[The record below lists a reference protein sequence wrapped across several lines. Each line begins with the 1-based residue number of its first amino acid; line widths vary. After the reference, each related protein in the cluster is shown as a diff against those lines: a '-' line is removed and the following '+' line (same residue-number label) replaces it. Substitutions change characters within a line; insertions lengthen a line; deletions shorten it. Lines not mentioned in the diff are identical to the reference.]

1 MGDCKTSCSALR
13 QGMSAFFNMPEVEK
27 LLEDKGLAHAEIS
40 ALRELV
46 QLEWVHFDTVQ
57 GMSGRAACQ
66 DDAVGFFV
74 HHVAQYLSFPRESIM
89 GVRDDVVAADAAGRN
104 VIREKYARMMEMTD
118 PVAFARD
125 WSGRLEAPSPV
136 KRCVLNEIES
146 ALRSML
152 DTAQG
157 ELPATAQHVRGSI
170 TQPKLISSIGY
181 YVCEIQSYSLSTLK
195 CLRDGLRHQLGNH
208 VNPVLD
214 TYVNAVFIQRVL
226 EA

>member
-1 MGDCKTSCSALR
+1 
-13 QGMSAFFNMPEVEK
+13 MSAFFNMPAVEK

-66 DDAVGFFV
+66 DDAV
-74 HHVAQYLSFPRESIM
+74 
-89 GVRDDVVAADAAGRN
+89 AADAAGRN
-104 VIREKYARMMEMTD
+104 VIREKYARMMEATD

-136 KRCVLNEIES
+136 KRCVLDEIEGT
-146 ALRSML
+146 LRSML
-152 DTAQG
+152 DIAQC

-181 YVCEIQSYSLSTLK
+181 YVCEIQSYSLSTLT
-195 CLRDGLRHQLGNH
+195 CLRDGLQRQLSDH
-208 VNPVLD
+208 VNPILD
-214 TYVNAVFIQRVL
+214 TYVNAVLIQRVL

>member
-1 MGDCKTSCSALR
+1 
-13 QGMSAFFNMPEVEK
+13 MSAFFNMSAVKE
-27 LLEDKGLAHAEIS
+27 LLESKGLSQAEIS

-46 QLEWVHFDTVQ
+46 QLEWVHFDAVQ

-74 HHVAQYLSFPRESIM
+74 HRVAQYLSFPRESIM
-89 GVRDDVVAADAAGRN
+89 AVHDN
-104 VIREKYARMMEMTD
+104 VIREKYARMMEATD

-136 KRCVLNEIES
+136 KRCVLDEIEGT
-146 ALRSML
+146 LRRML
-152 DTAQG
+152 DIAES

-181 YVCEIQSYSLSTLK
+181 YVCEIQSYSLSTLR
-195 CLRDGLRHQLGNH
+195 CLRDGLLRQLGDH

-214 TYVNAVFIQRVL
+214 TYVNAVLIQRVL

>member
-1 MGDCKTSCSALR
+1 
-13 QGMSAFFNMPEVEK
+13 MSAFFNMPEVEK

-74 HHVAQYLSFPRESIM
+74 HRVAQYLSFPRESIM

-118 PVAFARD
+118 PVAFTRD

>member
-1 MGDCKTSCSALR
+1 
-13 QGMSAFFNMPEVEK
+13 MSAFFNMPAVKE
-27 LLEDKGLAHAEIS
+27 LLESKGLSQAEIS

-46 QLEWVHFDTVQ
+46 QLEWVHFDAVQ

-74 HHVAQYLSFPRESIM
+74 HRVAQYLSFPRESIM
-89 GVRDDVVAADAAGRN
+89 AVRDDVVAADAAGRN
-104 VIREKYARMMEMTD
+104 VIREKYARMMEATD
-118 PVAFARD
+118 PAAFVRD

-136 KRCVLNEIES
+136 KRCVLDEIEDT
-146 ALRSML
+146 LRRLL
-152 DTAQG
+152 DIAEG

-181 YVCEIQSYSLSTLK
+181 YVCEIQSYSLSTLR
-195 CLRDGLRHQLGNH
+195 CLRDGLQRQLSGH

-214 TYVNAVFIQRVL
+214 TYVNAVLIQRVL

>member
-1 MGDCKTSCSALR
+1 
-13 QGMSAFFNMPEVEK
+13 MSAFFNMPAVEK

-40 ALRELV
+40 ALWELV
-46 QLEWVHFDTVQ
+46 QLEWIHFDTVQ

-74 HHVAQYLSFPRESIM
+74 HRVAQYLSFPRESIM
-89 GVRDDVVAADAAGRN
+89 AVRDDVVAADAAGRN
-104 VIREKYARMMEMTD
+104 VIREKYARMMEATD

-136 KRCVLNEIES
+136 KRCVLDEIEDT
-146 ALRSML
+146 LRSML
-152 DTAQG
+152 DIAQS

-181 YVCEIQSYSLSTLK
+181 YLCEIQSYSLSTLR
-195 CLRDGLRHQLGNH
+195 CLRDGLRRQLSDH

-214 TYVNAVFIQRVL
+214 TYVNAVLIQRVL

>member
-1 MGDCKTSCSALR
+1 
-13 QGMSAFFNMPEVEK
+13 MSAFFNMPAVEE
-27 LLEDKGLAHAEIS
+27 LLEGKGLAQAEIS

-74 HHVAQYLSFPRESIM
+74 HRVAQYLSFPRESIM
-89 GVRDDVVAADAAGRN
+89 AVHDDVVAAGAAGRN
-104 VIREKYARMMEMTD
+104 VIREKYARMMEATD

-136 KRCVLNEIES
+136 KRCVLDEIEDT
-146 ALRSML
+146 LRRML
-152 DTAQG
+152 DIAES

-181 YVCEIQSYSLSTLK
+181 YVCEIQSYSLSTLR
-195 CLRDGLRHQLGNH
+195 CLRDGLLRQLGDH

-214 TYVNAVFIQRVL
+214 TYVNAVLIQRVL

>member
-1 MGDCKTSCSALR
+1 
-13 QGMSAFFNMPEVEK
+13 MSAFFNMPAVEK

-46 QLEWVHFDTVQ
+46 QLEWIHFDTVQ

-74 HHVAQYLSFPRESIM
+74 HRVAQYLSFPRESIIA
-89 GVRDDVVAADAAGRN
+89 VHDDVVTADAADRN
-104 VIREKYARMMEMTD
+104 VIREKYARMMEATD

-136 KRCVLNEIES
+136 KRCVLDEIEGT
-146 ALRSML
+146 LRSML
-152 DTAQG
+152 DIAQS

-181 YVCEIQSYSLSTLK
+181 YVCEIQSYSLSTLR
-195 CLRDGLRHQLGNH
+195 CLRDGLRRQLSDH

-214 TYVNAVFIQRVL
+214 TYVNAVLIQRVL

>member
-1 MGDCKTSCSALR
+1 
-13 QGMSAFFNMPEVEK
+13 MSAFFNMPAVEK

-74 HHVAQYLSFPRESIM
+74 HRVAQYLSFPRESIM
-89 GVRDDVVAADAAGRN
+89 AVRDDVVAADAAGRN
-104 VIREKYARMMEMTD
+104 VIREKYARMMEATD

-125 WSGRLEAPSPV
+125 WSGRLEASSPV
-136 KRCVLNEIES
+136 KCCVLDEIEGT
-146 ALRSML
+146 LRSML
-152 DTAQG
+152 DIAQC

-181 YVCEIQSYSLSTLK
+181 YVCEIQSYSLSTLT
-195 CLRDGLRHQLGNH
+195 CLRDGLQRQLSDH
-208 VNPVLD
+208 VNPILD
-214 TYVNAVFIQRVL
+214 TYVNAVLIQRVL

>member
-1 MGDCKTSCSALR
+1 
-13 QGMSAFFNMPEVEK
+13 MSAFFNMPAVEK

-74 HHVAQYLSFPRESIM
+74 HRVAQYLSFPRESIM
-89 GVRDDVVAADAAGRN
+89 DVRDAVVAADAAGRN
-104 VIREKYARMMEMTD
+104 VIREKYARMMEATD

-136 KRCVLNEIES
+136 KRCVLDEIEGT
-146 ALRSML
+146 LRSML
-152 DTAQG
+152 DIAQS

-181 YVCEIQSYSLSTLK
+181 YVCEIQSYSLSTLR
-195 CLRDGLRHQLGNH
+195 CLRDGLRRQLSDH

-214 TYVNAVFIQRVL
+214 TYVNAVLIQRVL

>member
-1 MGDCKTSCSALR
+1 
-13 QGMSAFFNMPEVEK
+13 MSAFFNMPAVEK

-74 HHVAQYLSFPRESIM
+74 HRVAQYLSFPREAIM
-89 GVRDDVVAADAAGRN
+89 AVRDDVVAADAAGRN

-181 YVCEIQSYSLSTLK
+181 YVCEIQSYSLSTLR
-195 CLRDGLRHQLGNH
+195 CLRDGLRRQLSDH

-214 TYVNAVFIQRVL
+214 TYVNAVLIQRVL

>member
-1 MGDCKTSCSALR
+1 
-13 QGMSAFFNMPEVEK
+13 MSAFFNMPAVEK

-66 DDAVGFFV
+66 DDAAGFFV
-74 HHVAQYLSFPRESIM
+74 HRVAQYLSFPRESIM
-89 GVRDDVVAADAAGRN
+89 AVRDDVVAADAAGRN
-104 VIREKYARMMEMTD
+104 VIREKYARMMEATD

-136 KRCVLNEIES
+136 KRCVLDEIEGT
-146 ALRSML
+146 LRSML
-152 DTAQG
+152 DIAQS

-181 YVCEIQSYSLSTLK
+181 YVCEIQSYSLSTLR
-195 CLRDGLRHQLGNH
+195 CLRDGLQRQLSDH
-208 VNPVLD
+208 VNPILD
-214 TYVNAVFIQRVL
+214 TYVNAVLIQRVL

>member
-1 MGDCKTSCSALR
+1 
-13 QGMSAFFNMPEVEK
+13 MSAFFNMPEVEK

-74 HHVAQYLSFPRESIM
+74 HRVAQYLSFPRESIM
-89 GVRDDVVAADAAGRN
+89 GVRDDVVAADAAGRS

>member
-1 MGDCKTSCSALR
+1 
-13 QGMSAFFNMPEVEK
+13 MSAFFNMPAIVK
-27 LLEDKGLAHAEIS
+27 LLEDKGLAQAEVS

-66 DDAVGFFV
+66 DDAVGFFI
-74 HHVAQYLSFPRESIM
+74 HRVAQYLSFPRESIM
-89 GVRDDVVAADAAGRN
+89 AVRDDVVAADAAGRN
-104 VIREKYARMMEMTD
+104 VIREKYARMMEATD
-118 PVAFARD
+118 PAAFARD
-125 WSGRLEAPSPV
+125 WSGRLETPSPV
-136 KRCVLNEIES
+136 KRCVLDEIEDT
-146 ALRSML
+146 LRSML
-152 DTAQG
+152 DIAEG

-181 YVCEIQSYSLSTLK
+181 YVCEIQSYSLSTLR
-195 CLRDGLRHQLGNH
+195 CLRDGLQRQLSDH

-214 TYVNAVFIQRVL
+214 TYVNAVLIQRVL

>member
-1 MGDCKTSCSALR
+1 
-13 QGMSAFFNMPEVEK
+13 MSAFFNMPAVEK
-27 LLEDKGLAHAEIS
+27 LLEDEGLAHAEIS

-74 HHVAQYLSFPRESIM
+74 HRVAQYLSFPRESIM
-89 GVRDDVVAADAAGRN
+89 AVRDDVVAADAAGRN
-104 VIREKYARMMEMTD
+104 VIREKYARMMEATD

-136 KRCVLNEIES
+136 KRCVLDEIEGT
-146 ALRSML
+146 LRSML
-152 DTAQG
+152 DIAQC

-181 YVCEIQSYSLSTLK
+181 YVCEIQSYSL
-195 CLRDGLRHQLGNH
+195 
-208 VNPVLD
+208 
-214 TYVNAVFIQRVL
+214 I
-226 EA
+226 

>member
-1 MGDCKTSCSALR
+1 
-13 QGMSAFFNMPEVEK
+13 MSAFFNMPEVEK

-74 HHVAQYLSFPRESIM
+74 HRVAQYLSFPRESIM

-104 VIREKYARMMEMTD
+104 VIREKYARMMEMAD

>member
-1 MGDCKTSCSALR
+1 
-13 QGMSAFFNMPEVEK
+13 MSAFFNMPEVEK

-57 GMSGRAACQ
+57 GMGGRAACQ

-74 HHVAQYLSFPRESIM
+74 HRVAQYLSFPRESIM

>member
-1 MGDCKTSCSALR
+1 
-13 QGMSAFFNMPEVEK
+13 MSAFFNMPAVEK

-74 HHVAQYLSFPRESIM
+74 HRVAQYLSFPRESIM
-89 GVRDDVVAADAAGRN
+89 AVRDDVVAADAAGRN
-104 VIREKYARMMEMTD
+104 VIREKYARMMEATD

-136 KRCVLNEIES
+136 KRCVLDEIEGT
-146 ALRSML
+146 LRSML
-152 DTAQG
+152 DIAQC
-157 ELPATAQHVRGSI
+157 ELPATTQHVRGSI

-181 YVCEIQSYSLSTLK
+181 YVCEIQSYSLSTLR
-195 CLRDGLRHQLGNH
+195 CLRGGLRRQLSGH

-214 TYVNAVFIQRVL
+214 TYVNAVLIQRVL

>member
-1 MGDCKTSCSALR
+1 
-13 QGMSAFFNMPEVEK
+13 MSAFFNMPAVEE
-27 LLEDKGLAHAEIS
+27 LLEGKGLAQTEIS

-57 GMSGRAACQ
+57 GVSGRAACQ

-74 HHVAQYLSFPRESIM
+74 HRVAQYLSFPRESI
-89 GVRDDVVAADAAGRN
+89 VAVHDDVVAADAAGRN
-104 VIREKYARMMEMTD
+104 VIREKYARMMEATD

-136 KRCVLNEIES
+136 KRCVLDEIEDT
-146 ALRSML
+146 LRRML
-152 DTAQG
+152 DIAEG

-181 YVCEIQSYSLSTLK
+181 YVCEIQSYSLSTLR
-195 CLRDGLRHQLGNH
+195 CLRDGLLRQLGDH

-214 TYVNAVFIQRVL
+214 TYVNAVLIQRVL

>member
-1 MGDCKTSCSALR
+1 
-13 QGMSAFFNMPEVEK
+13 MSAFFNMPAVEK
-27 LLEDKGLAHAEIS
+27 LLEDKGLAQVEVS

-46 QLEWVHFDTVQ
+46 QLEWVHFDTVR
-57 GMSGRAACQ
+57 GMGGRAACQ

-74 HHVAQYLSFPRESIM
+74 HRVAQYLSFPRESIM
-89 GVRDDVVAADAAGRN
+89 AVRDDVAAADAAGRN
-104 VIREKYARMMEMTD
+104 VIREKYARMMEATD
-118 PVAFARD
+118 PAAFARD
-125 WSGRLEAPSPV
+125 WSGRLETPSPV
-136 KRCVLNEIES
+136 KRCMIDEIEG

-152 DTAQG
+152 DIAEG

-181 YVCEIQSYSLSTLK
+181 YVCEIQSYSMSTLR
-195 CLRDGLRHQLGNH
+195 CLRDGLQRQLSDH

-214 TYVNAVFIQRVL
+214 TYVNAVLIQRAL

>member
-1 MGDCKTSCSALR
+1 
-13 QGMSAFFNMPEVEK
+13 MSAFFNMPAVEK

-46 QLEWVHFDTVQ
+46 QLEWIHFDTVQ

-74 HHVAQYLSFPRESIM
+74 HRVAQYLSFPRESIIA
-89 GVRDDVVAADAAGRN
+89 VHDDVVTADAAGRN
-104 VIREKYARMMEMTD
+104 VIREKYARMMEATD

-125 WSGRLEAPSPV
+125 WSGCLEAPSPV
-136 KRCVLNEIES
+136 KRCVLDEIEGT
-146 ALRSML
+146 LRSML
-152 DTAQG
+152 DIAQS

-181 YVCEIQSYSLSTLK
+181 YVCEIQSYSLSTLR
-195 CLRDGLRHQLGNH
+195 CLRDGLRRQLSDH

-214 TYVNAVFIQRVL
+214 TYVNAVLIQRVL

>member
-1 MGDCKTSCSALR
+1 
-13 QGMSAFFNMPEVEK
+13 
-27 LLEDKGLAHAEIS
+27 
-40 ALRELV
+40 
-46 QLEWVHFDTVQ
+46 
-57 GMSGRAACQ
+57 
-66 DDAVGFFV
+66 
-74 HHVAQYLSFPRESIM
+74 
-89 GVRDDVVAADAAGRN
+89 
-104 VIREKYARMMEMTD
+104 
-118 PVAFARD
+118 
-125 WSGRLEAPSPV
+125 
-136 KRCVLNEIES
+136 
-146 ALRSML
+146 ML